1 MQLYNQRQ
9 TTNIFFFLRRFI
21 ENVKKTMKKLDILFK
36 RKSNGNKT
44 PNAQNVALYLRT
56 LVNYEEGDSI
66 TQIKLYK
73 LVYYA

>member
-1 MQLYNQRQ
+1 
-9 TTNIFFFLRRFI
+9 
-21 ENVKKTMKKLDILFK
+21 MKKLDILFK